1 MNLVRQSLRGVVL
14 VLAILLISP
23 ASGALADP
31 TNGTHKE
38 VFPVTCA
45 GTTYQV
51 VGGKGAAAQV
61 DDSQDVLV
69 PAAFVQVSS
78 WTDPA
83 TGEPVSQVDAFSVG
97 QGNRTG
103 QQDRQITCT
112 YTARFVDPE
121 VGVVLVHGT
130 VTGFFA
136 SGS

>member
-1 MNLVRQSLRGVVL
+1 MYLVRQCLRGVVL
-14 VLAILLISP
+14 VLAILVMGP

-38 VFPVTCA
+38 RFPVTCA

-61 DDSQDVLV
+61 EDSQDVLV

-78 WTDPA
+78 WTDPD
-83 TGEPVSQVDAFSVG
+83 TGEPVNQVDAFTVG

-103 QQDRQITCT
+103 QQGRLITCT
-112 YTARFVDPE
+112 YTATFDDPE
-121 VGVVLVHGT
+121 VGAVMVNGT
-130 VTGFFA
+130 VKGFFA
-136 SGS
+136 SGG